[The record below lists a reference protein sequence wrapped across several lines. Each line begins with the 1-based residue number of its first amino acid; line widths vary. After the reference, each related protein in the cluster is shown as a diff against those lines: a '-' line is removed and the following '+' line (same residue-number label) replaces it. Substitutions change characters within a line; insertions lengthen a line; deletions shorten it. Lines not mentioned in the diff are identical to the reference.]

1 METSLNPLP
10 SSVVPSTS
18 TFSFKA
24 PFFPSSSSSS
34 VHGTVTASALKHRRV
49 SLASQSS
56 PRVVQAWSFRD
67 DTGLDSQAASSSTNG
82 QLVPEKKGKMRKID
96 LSQTGD
102 DSSRQEKK
110 PRKKWSE
117 EETKMLVEGCQTVSN
132 LQYPSTRITKRS
144 SQYSTASVIGRQ
156 FYKTLISSF
165 MIVLL

>member
-1 METSLNPLP
+1 METTTNPLP
-10 SSVVPSTS
+10 SSGVPSTS
-18 TFSFKA
+18 SFSFKA
-24 PFFPSSSSSS
+24 PFFTASSSSSE
-34 VHGTVTASALKHRRV
+34 HGSATASALKHRRV
-49 SLASQSS
+49 SLVSQSS

-132 LQYPSTRITKRS
+132 LQYQVGVNS
-144 SQYSTASVIGRQ
+144 
-156 FYKTLISSF
+156 FNKTVFTI
-165 MIVLL
+165 

>member
-1 METSLNPLP
+1 METTINPLP
-10 SSVVPSTS
+10 SSSLVPSTS

-24 PFFPSSSSSS
+24 PFFTSSSSS
-34 VHGTVTASALKHRRV
+34 VHGAVTASALKHRRV

-132 LQYPSTRITKRS
+132 LQSPSTRIT
-144 SQYSTASVIGRQ
+144 QNDV
-156 FYKTLISSF
+156 YKIARRR
-165 MIVLL
+165 